1 MGRLISRNPVFA
13 APMLSAGNPR
23 SLLALMRLRGLR
35 EIAFLQE
42 SRYRFNGCERF
53 VSELLVIDTLCCCI
67 LNVIDEE

>member
-1 MGRLISRNPVFA
+1 MGVFQLVLT

-42 SRYRFNGCERF
+42 SRCRLDGQNR
-53 VSELLVIDTLCCCI
+53 SLSDLLVIEILCCCI